1 VPAKSHTIEQEMI
14 IDAHNHPNWHGHDAD
29 LILAHMDEYEI
40 DQTWLFTSEVSEDE
54 YSPKYHSVLPPRG
67 SGIPLADVLGV
78 GKQAPDRFVLGYMP
92 HPRRPDA
99 LERTMI
105 ECPETVFIGHA
116 PGFWAHIPDDV
127 RHTTESY
134 PEGLVTPSGRVGH
147 MLRTYPNLY
156 ADLSAGSGLKA
167 IDRDREFG
175 RQFLVE
181 CSDRLLDTYLD

>member
-1 VPAKSHTIEQEMI
+1 
-14 IDAHNHPNWHGHDAD
+14 
-29 LILAHMDEYEI
+29 
-40 DQTWLFTSEVSEDE
+40 
-54 YSPKYHSVLPPRG
+54 
-67 SGIPLADVLGV
+67 
-78 GKQAPDRFVLGYMP
+78 MP

-99 LERTMI
+99 LERAII

-116 PGFWAHIPDDV
+116 PGFWTHISDDG

-134 PEGLVTPSGRVGH
+134 PEGPVIPGGRVGH

-167 IDRDREFG
+167 IDRGREFG

-181 CSDRLLDTYLD
+181 FSDRLLDTYLD